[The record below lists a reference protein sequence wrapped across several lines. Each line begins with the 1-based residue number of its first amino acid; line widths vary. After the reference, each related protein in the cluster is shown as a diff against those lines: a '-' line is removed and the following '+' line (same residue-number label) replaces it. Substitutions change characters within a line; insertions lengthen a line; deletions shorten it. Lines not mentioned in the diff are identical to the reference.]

1 MKPLYYAITM
11 ILILIVA
18 VVGAYFGYQALA
30 YKPNY
35 SNFVK
40 NGYTVSIYYYGY
52 IVINGS
58 MYVFDTNIKYVAQNN
73 QTYPKAPIF
82 KYHPPFNP
90 FNFTVGSNQVIPGLS
105 KGILNWTPGE
115 KGIIYVPPSLGYPYN
130 SSKVVYLN
138 MTQEIPRYQEISIDS
153 FKNRTGENP
162 STGLV
167 ARDNEFG
174 WDDVVISVN
183 SLNNSVII
191 MNNAEQNQIYYPYGT
206 NVSYAYKIIFANQTE
221 IEYNILTIN
230 NTVLPNGAYISSIQ
244 NNKIAL
250 NYNFYLAGRALYFY
264 VELISIVSK

>member
-174 WDDVVISVN
+174 WD
-183 SLNNSVII
+183 
-191 MNNAEQNQIYYPYGT
+191 AEQNQIYYPYGT